1 MAPKFKLIDFYQ
13 IAPDR
18 KLSGLSGKEKVQL
31 IDSLV
36 EPAEGSS
43 AKGLQVSWYLSHSG
57 RRINNR
63 IYTVRGQQYGIDT
76 LLSPYP
82 KPILKHHDQKKILL
96 EDLLVVDGN
105 P

>member
-43 AKGLQVSWYLSHSG
+43 AKGLQVSWYLS
-57 RRINNR
+57 
-63 IYTVRGQQYGIDT
+63 
-76 LLSPYP
+76 
-82 KPILKHHDQKKILL
+82 ILKK
-96 EDLLVVDGN
+96 N
-105 P
+105 